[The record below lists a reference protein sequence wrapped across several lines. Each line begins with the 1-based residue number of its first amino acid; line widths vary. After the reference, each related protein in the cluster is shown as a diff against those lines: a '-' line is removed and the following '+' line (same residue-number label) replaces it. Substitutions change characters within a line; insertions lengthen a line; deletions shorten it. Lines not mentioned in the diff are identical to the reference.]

1 MPKVSVSLTD
11 EHARVVHEAVESGDY
26 ASSSEVIRE
35 ALREWRARRTL
46 GRLSDEGLVSG
57 TAQPETLEALRQ
69 AARLVRSPGFA
80 KEARRQSPLVDV
92 ASPHERRPPS
102 ASSACHLSVVLDESL
117 KRGEPLDHVGGKR
130 LRRQAASRR
139 HRLQD

>member
-80 KEARRQSPLVDV
+80 KEARRQSALVA
-92 ASPHERRPPS
+92 ASPHE
-102 ASSACHLSVVLDESL
+102 ADDQAFVDAISVDLDE
-117 KRGEPLDHVGGKR
+117 P
-130 LRRQAASRR
+130 
-139 HRLQD
+139 